1 MKLELNEYYGVSLE
15 LVAPDNST
23 NGQADL
29 GVLLL
34 MFDSSTGR
42 ITVDWNSGEETV
54 EFDAYPKELSLDIN
68 AKATVEYHDVVSI
81 DLSFETFDDYQSYRN
96 DPEEYLLAHHEEEI
110 VESLQENSPDDVE
123 IDIRDVHE
131 S

>member
-1 MKLELNEYYGVSLE
+1 MKIELNEYFGVSLE

-23 NGQADL
+23 NGQSDL
-29 GVLLL
+29 GVLCLT
-34 MFDSSTGR
+34 FNSSTGR

-68 AKATVEYHDVVSI
+68 AKATIEYHEVVSF
-81 DLSFETFDDYQSYRN
+81 DVSFDTFDDYQSYRN
-96 DPEEYLLAHHEEEI
+96 DPVEYLTAHHEQDI
-110 VESLQENSPDDVE
+110 VESLMENSPDDVD
-123 IDIRDVHE
+123 IDIMDVHE